1 MTGHNVAYLRV
12 SSVDQKTDRQLAD
25 MTFDETFTD
34 KASGK
39 DRNRPGLTE
48 CLRHLR
54 KGDTL
59 HVHSIDRLARDMSD
73 LLALVSELTERGVA
87 VRFHKEALSFTGE
100 VNAMQT
106 LQLQMMGAFAEFER
120 AMIKE
125 RQKEGIAAAKA
136 KGKQIGAKPKLNA
149 EQVAEIRAR
158 LAQGATKKDV
168 AAEYK
173 VSRQTLYKALD
184 GA

>member
-12 SSVDQKTDRQLAD
+12 SSVDHKTARQLD
-25 MTFDETFTD
+25 NMTFDETFTD

-39 DRNRPGLTE
+39 NRNRPGLTK

-59 HVHSIDRLARDMSD
+59 HVHSIDRLARDMRD
-73 LLALVSELTERGVA
+73 LLALICDLTERGVV
-87 VRFHKEALSFTGE
+87 VRFHQEELSFTGQS
-100 VNAMQT
+100 NSIQA

-136 KGKQIGAKPKLNA
+136 NGKQVGAKPKLSA
-149 EQVAEIRAR
+149 EQITEIQAR

-173 VSRQTLYKALD
+173 VSRQTLYNALRR
-184 GA
+184 A